1 MIPNITKGDR
11 PGGLMVYLAGPG
23 KRNEHEEPHIVAGSD
38 DIMAWHMDD
47 ELNRDS
53 ALEVA
58 KTINDPHKQFGVD
71 GPGGKHVWH
80 CSLSLSVRDGVL
92 SDDQWQDIA
101 KDFMQAMDLDD
112 PDSPKSPVRWAAVRH
127 GFSESGNDH
136 IHIIA
141 SLVREDGTKA
151 SVHNDYQRAQDA
163 SRALEVKHG
172 LEPLESKTAE
182 RSTRGYKHG
191 ELEAEAKRQARGAHW
206 YRKEKLGED
215 LPEWEELPG
224 SERRQLIEE
233 KLGEVRKNPQRLD
246 LGRSV
251 RAAASAS
258 RTEDEFVRRLRAQN
272 LHVRPRYASGT
283 QDVITGYS
291 VGQKTADGS
300 KPVFYGGGQL
310 GNDLRL
316 SRLRQENGWSSTPEH
331 ASEAAAEWNAAR
343 RKQPITKAG
352 RETVEPNLDDW
363 KKQNQA
369 ISDLVKK
376 LRDVPVSDTDTWAT
390 VARQTS
396 GALSAWSKA
405 TEPVPGDLARA
416 ADALS
421 LSAQTKRPTAPA
433 PKLGGGALTDA
444 AMLLTVASKGGQ
456 GTMAEAVMLRQLMK
470 LSQAV
475 YESAQQSKQAQLAQ
489 RMEADVRDRLTSVK
503 DRLPT
508 PQRKQP
514 GTAKPEQDQST
525 QTQTATLPTKAAET
539 DLSEDQR
546 AMLERM
552 RATQGTEAEE
562 AVKSPVP
569 PKLEPQKQAPQP
581 DRAGGRER

>member
-23 KRNEHEEPHIVAGSD
+23 YRNEHEEPHIVAGSD

-47 ELNRDS
+47 ELNRES
-53 ALEVA
+53 ALQVA

-92 SDDQWQDIA
+92 ADDRWQEVA
-101 KDFMQAMDLDD
+101 SDFMQAMDLDD
-112 PDSPKSPVRWAAVRH
+112 PSSPKSPVRWAAIRH

-141 SLVREDGTKA
+141 SLIRDDGTKA
-151 SVHNDYQRAQDA
+151 SVHNDFQRAQSA

-191 ELEAEAKRQARGAHW
+191 ELEAEAQRQARGAHW

-215 LPEWEELPG
+215 LPEWDDLLG

-233 KLGEVRKNPQRLD
+233 KLGEVRSNPQRLD

-251 RAAASAS
+251 RAAATAS

-291 VGQKTADGS
+291 VAQRTPDGS

-310 GNDLRL
+310 GNDLKL
-316 SRLRQENGWSSTPEH
+316 SRLRRENGWSSTPEH
-331 ASEAAAEWNAAR
+331 ATEAAAEWNAAR
-343 RKQPITKAG
+343 RKQPITKTG
-352 RETVEPNLDDW
+352 REATEPNLEDW
-363 KKQNQA
+363 KNQNRA

-376 LRDVPVSDTDTWAT
+376 LRDVPVSDTETWVS
-390 VARQTS
+390 VARETS

-405 TEPVPGDLARA
+405 TEAVPGDLARA

-421 LSAQTKRPTAPA
+421 LSAQTKKSTKPD
-433 PKLGGGALTDA
+433 PKFGGGALSDA
-444 AMLLTVASKGGQ
+444 AMMLTVASKGGK
-456 GTMAEAVMLRQLMK
+456 GTVAEAVMLRQFMK

-475 YESAQQSKQAQLAQ
+475 YESAQAGRQAQLAQ
-489 RMEADVRDRLTSVK
+489 RMETDVRDRLTAVK

-508 PQRKQP
+508 PQRKQ
-514 GTAKPEQDQST
+514 ST
-525 QTQTATLPTKAAET
+525 SAV
-539 DLSEDQR
+539 EDQQADSRGQSETRSATAEENDLTEEQR
-546 AMLERM
+546 AVLDRM
-552 RATQGTEAEE
+552 RASQAEDAE
-562 AVKSPVP
+562 QAVKSPVS
-569 PKLEPQKQAPQP
+569 PKLDPQKHAPQH
-581 DRAGGRER
+581 DRAAGRER